1 MAKRSTMILFGLLL
15 ALMAACAPRQT
26 AALPGSTP
34 TQLSPNTLL
43 PTPAAESTPAPT
55 LSPSDGPLLLIQTD
69 NGAYEIIDF
78 ASGQRYPVSLPD
90 VGQRIGLAGA
100 LSSSRTLLKLPTQ
113 NGQVQLF
120 DLFTGSIQTVAL
132 PAEGVFDAGQT
143 AALAQTALPDL
154 ALTEE
159 AALSAVQA
167 SFEESLSQ
175 VIWGLDDDHLLA
187 VIPGSPT
194 STQLASIE
202 IASGEVET
210 LETLPGLVEKVSLYG
225 NLVLLK
231 KGYISEPGYWQDDQY
246 AVLNLTTGEQ
256 QTIDLPEN
264 ALNPILA
271 WYDPATLS
279 IIHQSQPVG
288 GVNFSLLNLA
298 EMTTQLVIDG
308 QFSSVQPFQQGLLVF
323 RPESESTRTVV
334 ERRDLSGELI
344 QESVLP
350 EQCTLNLIVRDKIIL
365 NCETESLLMNPELET
380 APFSG
385 PIFLLSGSP
394 DGASWVRVERS
405 GQTSLLDSSL
415 ADPQPIELQ
424 GAALEV
430 RWLPDGTG
438 FLYRTLGKLF
448 LFDLETNESALLLE
462 SDLLGDYANLNAV
475 WIDAAE

>member
-1 MAKRSTMILFGLLL
+1 MAKRSTVILFSLLL

-26 AALPGSTP
+26 ATRPGSTP
-34 TQLSPNTLL
+34 TQLSPNTNLS
-43 PTPAAESTPAPT
+43 TPAAESTPAPT

-78 ASGQRYPVSLPD
+78 TLDQRYPVSLPD
-90 VGQRIGLAGA
+90 VDQRIGLAGA

-120 DLFTGSIQTVAL
+120 NLFTDSIQTL
-132 PAEGVFDAGQT
+132 EIPTGGFDASQT
-143 AALAQTALPDL
+143 AALAQAALPDL

-167 SFEESLSQ
+167 SFEESISQ

-187 VIPGSPT
+187 IIPGSPT
-194 STQLASIE
+194 STQLATIE

-210 LETLPGLVEKVSLYG
+210 LETLPGLVEKVAIDG
-225 NLVLLK
+225 HLVLLK

-271 WYDPATLS
+271 WYGPATLS

-288 GVNFSLLNLA
+288 GVDFSLLNIA

-308 QFSSVQPFQQGLLVF
+308 QFSSVQPYQQGLLVF
-323 RPESESTRTVV
+323 RPETESTRTVV

-344 QESVLP
+344 QDSILP
-350 EQCTLNLIVRDKIIL
+350 EQCTLNLIVRDKVIL
-365 NCETESLLMNPELET
+365 NCETESLLMDPELET

-394 DGASWVRVERS
+394 DGTSWVRVERS

-415 ADPQPIELQ
+415 ANPRPIDLE

-430 RWLPDGTG
+430 RWLPGGAG

-448 LFDLETNESALLLE
+448 LFDLETGESALLLE

-475 WIDAAE
+475 WIGPSE